1 MLNFNQNVEEIQI
14 SGIRTF
20 MGEIHKIDDL
30 IQLTIGQPDFDTP
43 MSVKTAAIDAINN
56 NQTSYTDNA
65 GKLELRTAVSSYLE
79 EKYNLIYNPST
90 EIIITNG
97 ATGAIDI
104 SLSSILSE
112 GDEVILPAPIYPG
125 YEPVIRLCKAK
136 AVHINTSATNFKYTK
151 EQLENSI
158 TEKTKCIIFPFP
170 SNPTGA
176 TMSKDEYEAILPLLE
191 QNNVWL
197 LCDEIYSELTYNADH
212 YSLANFP
219 SLRNKTI
226 VINGLSKSHSM
237 TGWRVGFL
245 MGSEAFISQAL
256 KVQQYST
263 TCISSISQAAALA
276 AVTTSKYDPK
286 IMLEEYRKRKDY
298 VYSRLNKIGFDVINP
313 NGAFY
318 FFIDHRIYN
327 HNSYDFAVELANKAK
342 VGVIPGSV
350 FSQYGDG
357 FFRLSYAYSLGT
369 LKVALDRIENYINT
383 HYKI

>member
-1 MLNFNQNVEEIQI
+1 MLNFNHNVEDIQI

-20 MGEIHKIDDL
+20 MREIHKIEDL
-30 IQLTIGQPDFDTP
+30 TQLTIGQPDFDTP
-43 MSVKTAAIDAINN
+43 TPVKNAAIDAINN

-65 GKLELRTAVSSYLE
+65 GKLDLRNAVSSYLK
-79 EKYNLIYNPST
+79 EKYSLIYNPNS

-104 SLSSILSE
+104 SLRAILSE

-125 YEPVIRLCKAK
+125 YEPVITLCKAK
-136 AVHINTSATNFKYTK
+136 AVHIDTSTTNFIYTR
-151 EQLENSI
+151 EQLEKYI

-176 TMSKDEYEAILPLLE
+176 TMNKEEYETIMPLLE
-191 QNNVWL
+191 KNNIWL
-197 LCDEIYSELTYNADH
+197 LCDEIYSELTYMNEH
-212 YSLANFP
+212 FSLANFP
-219 SLRNKTI
+219 SLKNKTI

-245 MGSEAFISQAL
+245 MGSESFISQAL

-276 AVTTSKYDPK
+276 AVTISKDDSK

-298 VYSRLNKIGFDVINP
+298 VYSRLTEIGFDVVNP

-318 FFIDHRIYN
+318 FFIDHRKYN
-327 HNSYDFAVELANKAK
+327 ANSYDFAIQLANNAK

-350 FSQYGDG
+350 FSNYGDG
-357 FFRLSYAYSLGT
+357 FFRLSYAYSMDT
-369 LKVALDRIENYINT
+369 LKKALDRIENYINLQ
-383 HYKI
+383 

>member
-1 MLNFNQNVEEIQI
+1 MLNFNQNVEDIQI

-20 MGEIHKIDDL
+20 MREIHKIDDL

-43 MSVKTAAIDAINN
+43 TPVKNAAIDAINN

-65 GKLELRTAVSSYLE
+65 GKLDLRNAVSSYLK
-79 EKYNLIYNPST
+79 EKYSLIYNPNS

-104 SLSSILSE
+104 SLRAILSE

-125 YEPVIRLCKAK
+125 YEPVITLCKAK
-136 AVHINTSATNFKYTK
+136 AVHIDTSTTNFKYTR
-151 EQLENSI
+151 EQLEKCI

-176 TMSKDEYEAILPLLE
+176 TMNKDEYETILPLLE
-191 QNNVWL
+191 KNNIWL
-197 LCDEIYSELTYNADH
+197 LCDEIYSELTYMNEH
-212 YSLANFP
+212 FSLANFP
-219 SLRNKTI
+219 SLKNKTI

-245 MGSEAFISQAL
+245 MGSESFISQAL

-276 AVTTSKYDPK
+276 AVTTSKDDSK

-298 VYSRLNKIGFDVINP
+298 VYSRLTKVGFDVVNP

-318 FFIDHRIYN
+318 FFIDHRKYN
-327 HNSYDFAVELANKAK
+327 ANSYDFAIQLANNAK

-350 FSQYGDG
+350 FSNYGDG
-357 FFRLSYAYSLGT
+357 FFRLSYAYSMDT
-369 LKVALDRIENYINT
+369 LKKALDRIENYINLQ
-383 HYKI
+383 